1 LVAYVIEQRADSVA
15 AHLLEASGRAMLRA
29 LVSGERDTQRSAEL
43 ARRRLRNKIPLLIE
57 ALQ

>member
-1 LVAYVIEQRADSVA
+1 
-15 AHLLEASGRAMLRA
+15 